1 MPILSQ
7 ILGPNGSGTHRQVL
21 SIVVSTQLVPATVHV
36 PSDRVGAI
44 CFSIEITVRCFAIL
58 QLPDPHGVRDIFAL
72 YSLLQRRSSRSL
84 RPFAI
89 ASTLGEFLQRSHLA
103 LGTISDSRNS
113 R

>member
-58 QLPDPHGVRDIFAL
+58 PPPDPHWVRDILRHPTITNYLLCCAL
-72 YSLLQRRSSRSL
+72 VFRSVDPHDRSGRSQLVRR
-84 RPFAI
+84 
-89 ASTLGEFLQRSHLA
+89 
-103 LGTISDSRNS
+103 
-113 R
+113 

>member
-44 CFSIEITVRCFAIL
+44 CFSIEITGSLFCDTSTS
-58 QLPDPHGVRDIFAL
+58 DPHGVRDIF
-72 YSLLQRRSSRSL
+72 R
-84 RPFAI
+84 
-89 ASTLGEFLQRSHLA
+89 HCH
-103 LGTISDSRNS
+103 DH
-113 R
+113 